1 MSTPRPRKRRPRA
14 LEVEGSL
21 WVAVAGEPLGGHAR
35 MALLCAVAEHG
46 SITQAARALGI
57 SYKGAWDAIDAM
69 NTLSGEPLVA
79 RVTGGR
85 GGGSTRLTARGER
98 LVARYAQVEAVHQR
112 FVALLAAHTMDL
124 DQDFSLL
131 QVLNVKTSARNQWL
145 GTVAAIRA
153 GAVNDEVE
161 VLLPG
166 AWRLTAVITR
176 ESTES
181 LGLQPGQPVIALV
194 KSSAVLLATGL
205 QGARVSA
212 GNRFEGTVCRL
223 QPGAVNAEVTVQAA
237 HGLAVVAI
245 VTQRAVEELG
255 LAPGVEVTALVKAA
269 DVVLAVV
276 M

>member
-1 MSTPRPRKRRPRA
+1 MSTPRPRKRRSHA

-35 MALLCAVAEHG
+35 MGLLRAVAEHG
-46 SITQAARALGI
+46 SITQAARAMGI

-98 LVARYAQVEAVHQR
+98 LVARYVQVEAVHQR

-166 AWRLTAVITR
+166 SWRLTAVITR

-212 GNRFEGTVCRL
+212 GNRFEGTVRRL

-255 LAPGVEVTALVKAA
+255 LAPGVAVTALVKAA

-276 M
+276 T

>member
-1 MSTPRPRKRRPRA
+1 MSTPRPRKRRSHA

-35 MALLCAVAEHG
+35 MGLLRAVAEHG
-46 SITQAARALGI
+46 SITQAARAMGI

-98 LVARYAQVEAVHQR
+98 LVARYVQVEAVHQR

-161 VLLPG
+161 VMLPG

-212 GNRFEGTVCRL
+212 GNRFEGTVRRL

-255 LAPGVEVTALVKAA
+255 LAPGVAVTALVKAA

-276 M
+276 T